1 MITAPEALQRL
12 RDGHQRFVSN
22 NRGRHATPDRAQ
34 RAALANGQ
42 HPFAIILGCSDS
54 RVPPEIVFDQG
65 LGELF
70 VVRVAGNIAAPA
82 QIGSVEFA
90 ARHFDTRLV
99 VVLGHS
105 RCGAVLATLKHLETS
120 ADERSPHLQSIV
132 ECVRPSVEGLLKSDV
147 ARDRAALVQDAVR
160 ANIRASVTRLRRSAI
175 LADLAEADGLVVVG
189 AEYSLDTGSVEFLDD
204 DVTGSQA
211 FEVEATSHL

>member
-12 RDGHQRFVSN
+12 REGHQRFVSN
-22 NRGRHATPDRAQ
+22 NGSRHAPSDRAR
-34 RAALANGQ
+34 RAALANSQ

-70 VVRVAGNIAAPA
+70 VVRVAGNIAEPT

-90 ARHFDTRLV
+90 ARQFDTRLV

-105 RCGAVLATLKHLETS
+105 RCGAVQAALKHLEQS
-120 ADERSPHLQSIV
+120 KEEQSPHLRSIV
-132 ECVRPSVEGLLKSDV
+132 DCVRPIVAALLKTDV
-147 ARDRAALVQDAVR
+147 ARDRAALVEEAVR
-160 ANIRASVTRLRRSAI
+160 ANISASVTRLRRSEI
-175 LADLAEADGLVVVG
+175 LADLAESAGLVVVG
-189 AEYSLDTGSVEFLDD
+189 AEYSLDTGGVEFFDD
-204 DVTGSQA
+204 HVSG
-211 FEVEATSHL
+211 